1 MLECPRCK
9 SNAVTNINGN
19 LLCLHCGNQEALE
32 DYPITMAYSKPVK
45 ELQDAIIPEA
55 ITPSQNRMWDAIQQS
70 RGQVKY
76 LETKLY
82 EHIDQTKK
90 GKGDYV

>member
-9 SNAVTNINGN
+9 ANTVTKINGN
-19 LLCLHCGNQEALE
+19 LLCLHCGNSEALE
-32 DYPITMAYSKPVK
+32 DYPIAAPYSEPVK
-45 ELQDAIIPEA
+45 ESPAPEA

-70 RGQVKY
+70 RGQMKY

-82 EHIDQTKK
+82 EHIDKGKK